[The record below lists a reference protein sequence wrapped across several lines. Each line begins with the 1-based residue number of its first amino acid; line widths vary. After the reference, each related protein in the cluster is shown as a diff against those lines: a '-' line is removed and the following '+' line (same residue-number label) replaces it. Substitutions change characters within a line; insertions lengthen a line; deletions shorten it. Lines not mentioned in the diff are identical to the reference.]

1 MYLKNLN
8 IRNLIISAVIFSLTF
23 LTKSHILIFSV
34 FIPLVILFLNYIELK
49 KKIFHIILFT
59 SICLI
64 FTLPYGLYNL
74 KVNGV
79 YVFSS
84 NGFGGL
90 FILGHNEDAYVNH
103 IKTPKIGT
111 DEAKRL
117 KNVDYKILKT
127 LEDKIFKSS
136 PNEVQKIY
144 FKEGMNWIKENPTKS
159 KELLIFNFKRF
170 FSPGVHKSW
179 YSFNTWLLSVIL
191 SSPIMIFGYLG
202 LIMLLLNNFNKYS
215 WILYL
220 FFSLLIFS
228 LIFYYQGRFKV
239 ITLDPILILLSAYSF
254 HKIILRNFLRN
265 VRFK

>member
-1 MYLKNLN
+1 M
-8 IRNLIISAVIFSLTF
+8 
-23 LTKSHILIFSV
+23 

-117 KNVDYKILKT
+117 KNVDYKIFDFFMLFERKT
-127 LEDKIFKSS
+127 GFSTAVGGMWWATGPNNNGHTGWLSSMQKLGLDGLFAALNFIPAEMTRQVTPIVNDDEVVGSIDYDVDYIFLGAWNFKEEIFK
-136 PNEVQKIY
+136 
-144 FKEGMNWIKENPTKS
+144 KEI
-159 KELLIFNFKRF
+159 
-170 FSPGVHKSW
+170 
-179 YSFNTWLLSVIL
+179 
-191 SSPIMIFGYLG
+191 
-202 LIMLLLNNFNKYS
+202 
-215 WILYL
+215 
-220 FFSLLIFS
+220 
-228 LIFYYQGRFKV
+228 
-239 ITLDPILILLSAYSF
+239 
-254 HKIILRNFLRN
+254 
-265 VRFK
+265 